1 MANQGLTQAD
11 IFAKVWEKLVIP
23 PARVFVL
30 AGCGMIA
37 GCAKPEPPIP
47 TDNAGRVALQ
57 ESALKSGGS
66 LQFNIYTSAYG
77 VSAADTRHSAGSA
90 SLDAQGVVSFN
101 NQAIGIVSEGICF
114 DMNNKKVGWGDNS
127 GNFYVATPEAIG
139 SIGSIVPTLEH
150 ARYDRTIVTGGY
162 SRIDL
167 NLTGQAYLG
176 TDRFGPFFITAKEL
190 ELANQGAIAS
200 LVMQHLKRVQAA
212 SNPKP

>member
-1 MANQGLTQAD
+1 MANQGLSRAD
-11 IFAKVWEKLVIP
+11 IAKIWENIVMP
-23 PARVFVL
+23 STRVFLL

-37 GCAKPEPPIP
+37 GCEKPKPPIP
-47 TDNAGRVALQ
+47 TDNAGRLALQ

-66 LQFNIYTSAYG
+66 LQFNIYTSEYG
-77 VSAADTRHSAGSA
+77 VSAANTRHSAGSV

-127 GNFYVATPEAIG
+127 GNFYVAVPEAIG
-139 SIGSIVPTLEH
+139 SIGSIVPELEYADH
-150 ARYDRTIVTGGY
+150 AAYVTGGH
-162 SRIDL
+162 SRINL

-176 TDRFGPFFITAKEL
+176 TGRFGPFYITAKEL
-190 ELANQGAIAS
+190 DLENQGAIAS
-200 LVMQHLKRVQAA
+200 LVMQHLKGVQAA